1 MFLNE
6 RLRAIEVAA
15 MLLSFTLIIL
25 LIVSQAQLDP
35 SPVPLHFGAKVTGS
49 NTWLGLALAC
59 SSAACASVA
68 AVATRRMQN
77 IHYTV
82 ILLHNA
88 LFAFVAISI
97 GVGLQSF
104 AAG

>member
-1 MFLNE
+1 
-6 RLRAIEVAA
+6 

-35 SPVPLHFGAKVTGS
+35 SPVPLHFGAKVTG
-49 NTWLGLALAC
+49 NNAWLGLALAF
-59 SSAACASVA
+59 SSAVCASVS

-77 IHYTV
+77 IHFTV

-88 LFAFVAISI
+88 MFAFVAITL
-97 GVGLQSF
+97 GVSF
-104 AAG
+104 